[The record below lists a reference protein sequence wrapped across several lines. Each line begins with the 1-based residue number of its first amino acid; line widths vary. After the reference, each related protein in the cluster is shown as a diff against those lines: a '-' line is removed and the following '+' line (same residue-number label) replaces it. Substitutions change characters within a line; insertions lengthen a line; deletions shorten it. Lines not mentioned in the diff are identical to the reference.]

1 MSKRISYR
9 TNIAKITDH
18 NPTTRELKIEFIE
31 PHSFIFRA
39 GQFAM
44 LNIPSE
50 NPAKPILRA
59 YSIAS
64 DDRIHNSFRLIFKF
78 VPGGVASN
86 FVWKLKE
93 NMELIF
99 TGPFGRVFFQEPAPE
114 QNFFL
119 CTGTGLAQHLSYLES
134 KLDLFPKSQFRTV
147 FGVRED
153 SDVFYEKELET
164 LSQKF
169 PNFQYQ
175 MYLSRP
181 SPAWTGK
188 KGYIQDS
195 LTSFDFNNANSA
207 FYICGNKKMI
217 HDVKHILIEKYYID
231 PSRIHS
237 EAFY

>member
-1 MSKRISYR
+1 MSKKVSYR
-9 TNIAKITDH
+9 TNIAQIIDH
-18 NPTTRELKIEFIE
+18 NPTTRELKIDFIE
-31 PHSFIFRA
+31 PNTFTFRA

-50 NPAKPILRA
+50 IPGKPILRA

-78 VPGGVASN
+78 VPGGIASN

-93 NMELIF
+93 NSELIF
-99 TGPFGRVFFQEPAPE
+99 TGPFGRVFFQEPIPE

-119 CTGTGLAQHLSYLES
+119 CTGTGLAQHLAYLES
-134 KLDLFPKSQFRTV
+134 KLDLFPKASFQLI
-147 FGVRED
+147 FGVREE
-153 SDVFYEKELET
+153 SDVFYIKELELFT
-164 LSQKF
+164 KKF
-169 PNFQYQ
+169 SNFKYQ

-181 SPAWTGK
+181 GATWNGK

-195 LTSFDFNNANSA
+195 LSSFNFNNSNSA

-217 HDVKHILIEKYYID
+217 HDVKHILSEKYYID